1 MRRIIYLSTS
11 RNLMSNAEIEE
22 ILAVSR
28 RRNQEDQVT
37 GLLVYHEGCFFQA
50 LEGTAQA
57 VQTVFGRIK
66 KDPRHASILMLLDA
80 EVEARAFPD
89 WSMGFVNERDLSDVL
104 KDASMSLQDM
114 LDDADRFIPD
124 PKSVTLLRSF
134 LRSFRYNA

>member
-1 MRRIIYLSTS
+1 MRRVIYLSTS
-11 RNLMSNAEIEE
+11 RNLLSNAEIEE

-57 VQTVFGRIK
+57 VETVFDRIK
-66 KDPRHASILMLLDA
+66 KDPRHASILMLLDTA
-80 EVEARAFPD
+80 VASRAFPD

-104 KDASMSLQDM
+104 KEASMSLQDM
-114 LDDADRFIPD
+114 LDDANRFIPD